1 MKVVIFGASGG
12 TGRELLR
19 QGLDAGH
26 EVTAFVRDPAKLE
39 VSHERLRVV
48 RGDVK
53 DAAAVAQAVAG
64 QDAVLS
70 ALGPS
75 KPDFNSMTVGA
86 RHILEAM
93 TRHGVRR
100 LVTLTGAG
108 VPDAN
113 DRPTLLHHVISFL
126 LKRISPRVLE
136 DATRHVEQMRAS
148 DVDWTIVRAG
158 RLTDGPKTGDVKVGW
173 VGTGPKPFV
182 SRADAAAFML
192 REVGERRH
200 VRQAPM
206 IGG

>member
-12 TGRELLR
+12 TGRELVRRALE
-19 QGLDAGH
+19 AGH
-26 EVTAFVRDPAKLE
+26 EVTAFVRDPAR
-39 VSHERLRVV
+39 VDVTHERLRVV
-48 RGDVK
+48 QGDVK
-53 DAAAVAQAVAG
+53 DAGAVARAVAG

-75 KPDFNSMTVGA
+75 KPDFSAMTVGA
-86 RHILEAM
+86 QHIVAAM
-93 TRHGVRR
+93 EEHGVRR

-113 DRPTLLHHVISFL
+113 DRPKLFNHLITFL
-126 LKRISPRVLE
+126 LKRISPGVLE
-136 DATRHVEQMRAS
+136 DALRHAERVRAS
-148 DVDWTIVRAG
+148 GVEWTIVRVG
-158 RLTDGPKTGDVKVGW
+158 RMNDGPRSGEMAVGW

-192 REVGERRH
+192 EEMEARRY